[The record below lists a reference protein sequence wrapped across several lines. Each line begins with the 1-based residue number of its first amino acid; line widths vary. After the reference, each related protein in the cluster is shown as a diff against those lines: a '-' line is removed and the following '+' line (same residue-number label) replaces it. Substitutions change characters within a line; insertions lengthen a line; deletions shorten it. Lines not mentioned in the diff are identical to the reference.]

1 MITVLVTLGMGG
13 KEKQKLREETS
24 GWYGVDRKSGEG
36 KSAQREWL
44 GGGKAGEV
52 RQPWFEVAEQRE
64 VERYSHLMDGIPRS
78 WKATEVT
85 TPRPP

>member
-1 MITVLVTLGMGG
+1 M
-13 KEKQKLREETS
+13 
-24 GWYGVDRKSGEG
+24 
-36 KSAQREWL
+36 A
-44 GGGKAGEV
+44 GGKAGEV